1 MKNKR
6 IIIGGGG
13 TGGHIFPAIS
23 IAKAIRKK
31 SPETEILFVG
41 AVNKIE
47 MEKVPEAGFEIIGL
61 PVVGLQRKLSL
72 KNFTFF
78 VKLYK
83 SMRMA
88 AKIIKDFKPDIAIGV
103 GGYASG
109 PILRAAASRN
119 IPTFIQEQNS
129 YAGLTNKLL
138 SIKAKKIFVA
148 YEGME
153 KYFPAEKIMLTG
165 NPVRPD
171 LLSLSE
177 SSEKAYESF
186 GLKKDLPVILIL
198 GGSLGAGT
206 INQSVLKGMNSIP
219 DEVQILWQC
228 GKYYYEN
235 LKAKVD
241 GLNRENIKLLAFIS
255 EMNNAFHV
263 ADLIISRAGAGTISE
278 LTMVGKAVILVP
290 SPNVAEDHQ
299 TKNALALVGKSAAL
313 MIPDKEAEE
322 KLLKTGLDLL
332 EDKAKR
338 KELSENINKLA
349 LTDSAERIAE
359 EIFRM
364 I

>member
-1 MKNKR
+1 
-6 IIIGGGG
+6 
-13 TGGHIFPAIS
+13 
-23 IAKAIRKK
+23 
-31 SPETEILFVG
+31 
-41 AVNKIE
+41 
-47 MEKVPEAGFEIIGL
+47 
-61 PVVGLQRKLSL
+61 
-72 KNFTFF
+72 
-78 VKLYK
+78 
-83 SMRMA
+83 
-88 AKIIKDFKPDIAIGV
+88 
-103 GGYASG
+103 
-109 PILRAAASRN
+109 
-119 IPTFIQEQNS
+119 
-129 YAGLTNKLL
+129 
-138 SIKAKKIFVA
+138 
-148 YEGME
+148 ME

-322 KLLKTGLDLL
+322 KLVKTGLDLL